1 MSGPDHD
8 SKTRGALRSRTIRTG
23 EGQVAGHVLDPAAP
37 ERRFVV
43 ELLLDGYPAA
53 LGRADHYDPD
63 LAREGFGDGCY
74 GFVFSVAPPALQ
86 TARRIEIRLANSGE
100 IVGAPLLV
108 KTLPQEKATRLP
120 GEAHWDGGLRFTGW
134 VAGDPARAPRVRALV
149 DGELASE
156 GLATRWTHVGEGGA
170 ARAFRRFDLH
180 LPLHFADGRAHAAS
194 IVNEEG
200 MELSGSPCAFAAFP
214 DGLARFFETHAEIES
229 ERPRGALADR
239 LAPQSLPFAMFEDWR
254 RAFPPLAPSGSKRPK
269 IAVAL
274 IGEAGV
280 EASVAS
286 LEAQQD
292 CDWVAGVLEGGAG
305 PAEFDPSLLRQ
316 FLDGEARDC
325 PVMVFAPSGAV
336 LQPLALAL
344 LSAALDAF
352 PAASLA
358 YADVTIPQPDGSE
371 WPLALP
377 AFDYEAMLEQGCGAL
392 FFAARA
398 DHVRAAAKAGA
409 TDLFRL
415 FFHGQERRRSLGL
428 RGGRPQGEEPVHQP
442 GFLARLPELDPAAL
456 SQPLAHAVEAHL
468 SARGMAAR
476 LAPGLGTLLPSV
488 RVARAPPRGQ
498 VSILI
503 PTRDRAD
510 LLAACFDALARTVDL
525 ARHELII
532 LDNVSVEAE
541 TLALLE
547 RIAAR
552 GGRIVR
558 VPGPFNH
565 SRIVNLG
572 ASAASGEFLLLL
584 DNDVEALEPGW
595 LDEMLGRMS
604 EPDVGAVGAML
615 IRPSGIVQHGGIVLG
630 SNFAA
635 APAFDDCTDSD
646 TGYADWLRAAHESSA
661 LSGACLLTDRWLF
674 QQAGGFDEA
683 HFPLA
688 YNDVDYCLKLQAKG
702 LRVVMTPHAR
712 LLHRESGARGGRADA
727 TERFPRETRRL
738 RSAWRDALLADPAYN
753 PMLSLDSTPFS
764 ALAWPPRPAQSRQ
777 PSIKPPHPIPPGF

>member
-1 MSGPDHD
+1 M
-8 SKTRGALRSRTIRTG
+8 RTG
-23 EGQVAGHVLDPAAP
+23 EGQVAGYVLDPGAP

-53 LGRADHYDPD
+53 LGQADHYEPD
-63 LAREGFGDGCY
+63 LAQEGFGDGCY
-74 GFVFSVAPPALQ
+74 GFVFSVAPAALQ

-100 IVGAPLLV
+100 IVGEPLFV
-108 KTLPQEKATRLP
+108 QTSPQTAATRLP
-120 GEAHWDGGLRFTGW
+120 GEARWDGGLRFTGW
-134 VAGDPARAPRVRALV
+134 VAGDPARAPRIRALV
-149 DGELASE
+149 DGELAAE
-156 GLATRWTHVGEGGA
+156 GLATRWTHVGEGA
-170 ARAFRRFDLH
+170 DVRAFRRFDLH
-180 LPLHFADGRAHAAS
+180 LPLRFADGRAHAAT

-200 MELSGSPCAFAAFP
+200 MELPGSPCAFAAFP
-214 DGLARFFETHAEIES
+214 DGVQHFFETHAEIES
-229 ERPRGALADR
+229 ERPRGALLDR

-254 RAFPPLAPSGSKRPK
+254 RAFPPQAPPASRRPK

-274 IGEAGV
+274 VGAAGI

-286 LEAQQD
+286 LDAQQG
-292 CDWVAGVLEGGAG
+292 CDWVAGALEGGVG
-305 PAEFDPSLLRQ
+305 PAEFDPLLLRQ
-316 FLDGEARDC
+316 FLGGEARDC
-325 PVMVFAPSGAV
+325 PVVVFALSGAV
-336 LQPLALAL
+336 LQPQALAL

-352 PAASLA
+352 PSASLA

-398 DHVRAAAKAGA
+398 DHVRAAANAGA
-409 TDLFRL
+409 ADMFRL
-415 FFHGQERRRSLGL
+415 FFHGEERRRSLGL
-428 RGGRPQGEEPVHQP
+428 RGGRQQSEAPVHQP
-442 GFLARLPELDPAAL
+442 GFLARLPDLDPAAL
-456 SQPLAHAVEAHL
+456 SEPLARAVEAHL
-468 SARGMAAR
+468 SARGMSAR
-476 LAPGLGTLLPSV
+476 LAPGFGALLPSV

-510 LLAACFDALARTVDL
+510 LLATCFDALARTVEL
-525 ARHELII
+525 ARHEVII
-532 LDNVSVEAE
+532 LDNDSVEAE

-565 SRIVNLG
+565 SRIVDKG
-572 ASAASGEFLLLL
+572 ASVASGEFLLLL
-584 DNDVEALEPGW
+584 DNDVEALEQGW
-595 LDEMLGRMS
+595 LDEMLGRMA
-604 EPDVGAVGAML
+604 EPDVGAVGAAL
-615 IRPSGIVQHGGIVLG
+615 VRPSGIMQHGGVVLG

-635 APAFDDCTDSD
+635 APAFGDCVDSD
-646 TGYADWLRAAHESSA
+646 TGYADWLCAAHESSA
-661 LSGACLLTDRWLF
+661 LTGACLLTDKWLF
-674 QQAGGFDEA
+674 QQVGGFDGG

-688 YNDVDYCLKLQAKG
+688 YNDIDYCLKLRAKG

-712 LLHRESGARGGRADA
+712 LLHRESGARGLRPGV
-727 TERFPRETRRL
+727 TEHFPRETRHL
-738 RSAWRDALLADPAYN
+738 RAAWRDALVADPSYN

-764 ALAWPPRPAQSRQ
+764 ALAWPPRPAEPRQ
-777 PSIKPPHPIPPGF
+777 PSVKPPHPIPPGF

>member
-1 MSGPDHD
+1 MSGTARV
-8 SKTRGALRSRTIRTG
+8 SGTGAALRSRTVRTG
-23 EGQVAGHVLDPAAP
+23 EGQVAGHIVDPHAP

-74 GFVFSVAPPALQ
+74 GFVFSIAPAALQ
-86 TARRIEIRLANSGE
+86 CARRVEIRLANSGE
-100 IVGAPLLV
+100 IVGEPLFV
-108 KTLPQEKATRLP
+108 KSSPQADGNLLP
-120 GEAHWDGGLRFTGW
+120 GEARWESGLRFTGW
-134 VAGDPARAPRVRALV
+134 VAGDPACAPRVRALV
-149 DGELASE
+149 DGELAAE
-156 GLATRWTHVGEGGA
+156 GLATRWTHVGDGA
-170 ARAFRRFDLH
+170 NVRAFRRFDLH
-180 LPLHFADGRAHAAS
+180 LPLRFADGRAHAAT

-214 DGLARFFETHAEIES
+214 DGLARFFETRAEIES
-229 ERPRGALADR
+229 ERPRGALLDR
-239 LAPQSLPFAMFEDWR
+239 LAPQSLPFVLFEDWR
-254 RAFPPLAPSGSKRPK
+254 RAFPPPAPAATKRPK
-269 IAVAL
+269 VAVAL
-274 IGEAGV
+274 IGDAGI

-292 CDWVAGVLEGGAG
+292 CDWVAGALEGGAE
-305 PAEFDPSLLRQ
+305 PAGFDSRLLQQ

-325 PVMVFAPSGAV
+325 PVVVFAPSGSV
-336 LQPLALAL
+336 LQPRALAL
-344 LSAALDAF
+344 LAAALDAF

-358 YADVTIPQPDGSE
+358 YADVTIPQSDGSE

-409 TDLFRL
+409 ADLFQL

-428 RGGRPQGEEPVHQP
+428 RGGRPQGEAPVHQP
-442 GFLARLPELDPAAL
+442 GFLARLPDFDFAAL
-456 SQPLAHAVEAHL
+456 SEPLKRAVEAHL
-468 SARGMAAR
+468 SARGMSAR
-476 LAPGLGTLLPSV
+476 LTPGFGALLPSV

-498 VSILI
+498 VSILV

-510 LLAACFDALARTVDL
+510 LLAGCFDALARTVNL

-532 LDNVSVEAE
+532 LDNDSVEAE
-541 TLALLE
+541 FLALFE

-552 GGRIVR
+552 GGRIIH

-565 SRIVNLG
+565 SRMINKG
-572 ASAASGEFLLLL
+572 ASAAHGEFLLLL
-584 DNDVEALEPGW
+584 DNDVEAREPGW
-595 LDEMLGRMS
+595 LDEMLGRIA
-604 EPDVGAVGAML
+604 EPDVGAVGGML
-615 IRPSGIVQHGGIVLG
+615 IRPSGIVQHGGVVLG

-635 APAFDDCTDSD
+635 ATAFGDCVESD
-646 TGYADWLRAAHESSA
+646 TGYADWLAAAHECSA
-661 LSGACLLTDRWLF
+661 VTGACLLTDKWLF
-674 QQAGGFDEA
+674 QQSGGFDDA

-688 YNDVDYCLKLQAKG
+688 YNEVDYCLKLRAKG

-712 LLHRESGARGGRADA
+712 LLHRESGARGLRADA
-727 TERFPRETRRL
+727 TERFPRETRHL
-738 RSAWRDALLADPAYN
+738 RAAWRDALLADPAYN
-753 PMLSLDSTPFS
+753 PMLSLGSTPFS
-764 ALAWPPRPAQSRQ
+764 ALAWPPRLAEPRQ